1 MQRRRKARQEIM
13 ARRFPSKTT
22 SLKLLKMMSMLIVK
36 LITLLNR
43 LTHRRMFMMRK

>member
-22 SLKLLKMMSMLIVK
+22 SLKMLKMMSMFK
-36 LITLLNR
+36 LITQLNR
-43 LTHRRMFMMRK
+43 LALKRIFTMRK

>member
-1 MQRRRKARQEIM
+1 MQRRKKARQEIM
-13 ARRFPSKTT
+13 ARRLPSKTT
-22 SLKLLKMMSMLIVK
+22 SLKMQKMMSMFK

>member
-1 MQRRRKARQEIM
+1 MQRRKKARQEIM

-22 SLKLLKMMSMLIVK
+22 SLKLLKMMSMFR

-43 LTHRRMFMMRK
+43 LELKRIFMMRKS